1 MSKQSK
7 YLNLQLMCRV
17 AYPKFAKKHSYMG
30 SKPKYEA
37 AIIIQE
43 PKEIKKFYK
52 YLGAVQQ
59 KHTTAALPGR
69 EGNEAR
75 ANNEDFK
82 DSIFFTAKSDFQ
94 PIIMDLRDN
103 TRIEPALVRSG
114 DYAIVSLVLY
124 YSVMYNRIC
133 VGLNNVYIYKETEN
147 EIGNI
152 IKPEIEIASF
162 ADDYADILKE
172 AKSQGNLL
180 PKAPPAAQVGPPIG
194 KLPIDE
200 PTIGIPEKGFYDV
213 GDDDDIPFYDGK
225 AGKAG

>member
-1 MSKQSK
+1 MSKESK

-17 AYPKFAKKHSYMG
+17 AYPKLAEKHSYMG

-37 AIIIQE
+37 TIILQD
-43 PKEIKKFYK
+43 PKEIQKFYK
-52 YLGAVQQ
+52 HIGIMQR

-82 DSIFFTAKSDFQ
+82 DSVFFTAKSDFQ
-94 PIIMDLRDN
+94 PIVMDLRDN

-124 YSVMYNRIC
+124 HASMFNRIC
-133 VGLNNVYIYKETEN
+133 VGLGNVYIYKETES
-147 EIGNI
+147 EIGTMV
-152 IKPEIEIASF
+152 KPETEIASF
-162 ADDYADILKE
+162 ANDYADILKE
-172 AKSQGNLL
+172 AQKQGNIMNNNI
-180 PKAPPAAQVGPPIG
+180 KAPPTVQSQTPNAPLAPPQ
-194 KLPIDE
+194 
-200 PTIGIPEKGFYDV
+200 GFYDI